1 MRTLSAI
8 ALSVIFLFAASARA
22 GTPKDA
28 DVKKDVEKFQGKWTV
43 ASIEENGK
51 AAPADEVAKFE
62 VTIKGDVFTV
72 KIKDEENKEMTIKV
86 DATKKPAA
94 IDLVPKNAKEPTV
107 LGIYKLDGDTLT
119 ICGTDEKKE
128 RPAEFATGKGI
139 TTIVLKRAK

>member
-1 MRTLSAI
+1 MRTLSII
-8 ALSVIFLFAASARA
+8 ALSGLFLMTGPIPAD
-22 GTPKDA
+22 TPKDA

-43 ASIEENGK
+43 VSIEENGK

-62 VTIKGDVFTV
+62 VTIKGDLFTV
-72 KIKDEENKEMTIKV
+72 KIKDEDNKEMTIKL
-86 DATKKPAA
+86 DPAKKPPA
-94 IDLVPKNAKEPTV
+94 IDLVPKNAKETTV

-128 RPAEFATGKGI
+128 RPTEFATRKGI